1 MILLFVGISGFEP
14 ELEEPKSSVLPLH
27 YTPIKPPTFTGE
39 RGKKKITERID
50 SKNKEP
56 MS

>member
-27 YTPIKPPTFTGE
+27 YTPIKPPTFAGE
-39 RGKKKITERID
+39 RKEKITERID